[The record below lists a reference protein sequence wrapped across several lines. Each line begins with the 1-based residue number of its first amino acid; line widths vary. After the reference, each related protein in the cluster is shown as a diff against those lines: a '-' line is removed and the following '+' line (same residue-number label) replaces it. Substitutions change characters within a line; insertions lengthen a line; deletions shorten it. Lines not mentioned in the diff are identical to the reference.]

1 MANAIGART
10 ASDMTVA
17 GQLAFFKNILESSI
31 DYSIVATD
39 LEGRILYW
47 NEGARRSYDYSAED
61 LVGKGNVRIL
71 HTPEDLGT
79 GAVSSFMEKA
89 LQTGKAEAVFQ
100 RVRSNG
106 CRFTATVALA
116 LQRDAAGSPIG
127 FVLISRDITEQ
138 TQLAAQELRRHNEEL
153 ADTAGSS
160 KPTGSRANFY
170 PTCRMSCSRRS
181 TRSSGSPNC
190 SMMAGR
196 ERFPASRRASQAT
209 C

>member
-89 LQTGKAEAVFQ
+89 LQT
-100 RVRSNG
+100 VRPRP
-106 CRFTATVALA
+106 C
-116 LQRDAAGSPIG
+116 
-127 FVLISRDITEQ
+127 
-138 TQLAAQELRRHNEEL
+138 
-153 ADTAGSS
+153 
-160 KPTGSRANFY
+160 
-170 PTCRMSCSRRS
+170 
-181 TRSSGSPNC
+181 SSGCAATGAASPPRWLWPC
-190 SMMAGR
+190 SAMRQEAR
-196 ERFPASRRASQAT
+196 SDS